1 MKKLI
6 LLSILFI
13 VGCDSPTEDNETNEI
28 IGFWNAIEIRRTN
41 NLDGFIDFT
50 DENHYYKFVF
60 NQDGSMSG
68 ENGDLDS
75 QNNFIISSSIGT
87 WILNNANQI
96 TITSSNTETGSEF
109 SYSYYFTLNNNSL
122 ILSTVENYEHGVTDG
137 MYFICQRD

>member
-1 MKKLI
+1 MKKLL

-13 VGCDSPTEDNETNEI
+13 VGCDNPTEDNETNEI
-28 IGFWNAIEIRRTN
+28 IGSWNAIEIRRTN

-75 QNNFIISSSIGT
+75 QNNLIISSSIGT
-87 WILNNANQI
+87 WIINNSNQI
-96 TITSSNTETGSEF
+96 TITQANTETDNEF
-109 SYSYYFTLNNNSL
+109 SYSYYFILNNNSL